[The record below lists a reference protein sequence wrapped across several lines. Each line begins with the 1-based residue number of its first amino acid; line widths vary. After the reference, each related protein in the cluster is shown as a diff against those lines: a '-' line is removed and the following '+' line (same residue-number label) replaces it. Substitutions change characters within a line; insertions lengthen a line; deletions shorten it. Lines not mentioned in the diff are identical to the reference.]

1 MSVLGRFSDEAQCL
15 TRVSAKAYMVTVLT
29 FKSSVIGNRYQ
40 DVRTYGEGSTVRRE
54 FIRAFRQITEN
65 RYQNRSGPG
74 RASIVLSPRAVLM
87 LYYGLQRT

>member
-1 MSVLGRFSDEAQCL
+1 
-15 TRVSAKAYMVTVLT
+15 MVAVLT

-40 DVRTYGEGSTVRRE
+40 DARTLGEGSTVRRE

-65 RYQNRSGPG
+65 RCQNRSGPG
-74 RASIVLSPRAVLM
+74 RASIVLFPRAALM